1 MPLPGAWTEPTLID
15 AMLAE
20 AEGVLAA
27 LGLGSTSLI
36 ATAVEHDTP
45 AVLGVA
51 SVADVAYGGVA
62 DVVKVRVIAQ
72 WCTWQRAY
80 DKAIPLTDVQASSA
94 DVKRSQT
101 FEHLKARLA
110 AAERAAMRYSEVQAA
125 LAGGATACVSGT
137 TTANSPYNPLPYPGW

>member
-1 MPLPGAWTEPTLID
+1 MALPGAWTESLLVTE
-15 AMLAE
+15 MQAE
-20 AEGVLAA
+20 TEGVLAA
-27 LGLGSTSLI
+27 LGLGSTGLI

-45 AVLGVA
+45 AVLGVS
-51 SVADVAYGGVA
+51 SVADVAYGSVA

-80 DKAIPLTDVQASSA
+80 DKAIPLTDVKGGSV

-110 AAERAAMRYSEVQAA
+110 AAERAAMRYAEVQAA
-125 LAGGATACVSGT
+125 LAGGAVACVSGT
-137 TTANSPYNPLPYPGW
+137 STASSPYSPLPSPGW